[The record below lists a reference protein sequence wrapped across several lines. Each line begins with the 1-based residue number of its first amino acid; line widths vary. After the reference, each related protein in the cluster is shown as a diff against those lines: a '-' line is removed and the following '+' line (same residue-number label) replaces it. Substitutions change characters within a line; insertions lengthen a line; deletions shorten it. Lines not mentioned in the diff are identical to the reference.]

1 MRKIYLATL
10 MLLIFNLS
18 RAQNVVLLTENF
30 SYPADTTLQANG
42 WFGHSA
48 ATTNPIRVT
57 NGGLGWTA
65 SNYLGSNIG
74 NAAAVNNTG
83 SDENRPFSSYVNSGS
98 IYVSFLARVNGAVT
112 STNAGYFLHIGEYA
126 DTLNPVFT
134 SISTA
139 FRART
144 YKAPGSTAAKFRFG
158 LTFNSGTVPATVGTD
173 LSSDLDTGTT
183 YLVVVKYR
191 FYPGATNNDSVSMY
205 VFSQGDSLLSE
216 PATPTVGPLGGSAPD
231 MTYGQYLALRQYN
244 AGQRV
249 IVDGILVQTTWR
261 LTPTVAGIANRTHQY
276 SFAMYPNPAQDLL
289 NIEWD
294 ETQSGP
300 QQIRIYNAL
309 GQEVYR
315 SKAETGNERTTS
327 LQLPYLTNG
336 MYAVT
341 IEGSKGFSSQTLQIN
356 R

>member
-1 MRKIYLATL
+1 MRKIYLAAL
-10 MLLIFNLS
+10 MLFIFDLS
-18 RAQNVVLLTENF
+18 MAQNVVLLTENF
-30 SYPADTTLQANG
+30 SYPADSTLISNG
-42 WFGHSA
+42 WFAHSG
-48 ATTNPIRVT
+48 TGTNSIRVT

-83 SDENRPFSSYVNSGS
+83 SDENRPFTSYVNSGN

-112 STNAGYFLHIGEYA
+112 TTNAGYFLHIGEYA

-158 LTFNSGTVPATVGTD
+158 LTFNSGTVPAAVGTD
-173 LSSDLDTGTT
+173 LTNDLDTGVT

-191 FYPGATNNDSVSMY
+191 FNPGATNNDSVSMY
-205 VFSQGDSLLSE
+205 VFSQGDSLLTE
-216 PATPTVGPLGGSAPD
+216 PASPTIGPLGGTAPD

-244 AGQRV
+244 AAQR
-249 IVDGILVQTTWR
+249 IIIDGILVQTTWR
-261 LTPTVAGIANRTHQY
+261 LTPTVTGLEESKRINA
-276 SFAMYPNPAQDLL
+276 FEMYPNPAQDIIHLRL
-289 NIEWD
+289 GEGRTG
-294 ETQSGP
+294 TQA
-300 QQIRIYNAL
+300 IRMFNSL
-309 GQEVYR
+309 GQQVY
-315 SKAETGNERTTS
+315 STT
-327 LQLPYLTNG
+327 LEAYD
-336 MYAVT
+336 
-341 IEGSKGFSSQTLQIN
+341 SQTLSIQLPVLSNGVYSIRIEDQHSSYSMPVHIN